1 MIYLFFYSQYI
12 FSEENLCLDTYI
24 RSYMDEQGWVPLAL
38 IYCYPNVM
46 AAGVPLPDIAEA
58 IHNNGV
64 PELSADMNIQA
75 IKLNDKWER
84 VSYISYRYLRSYPL
98 LYTQYLY
105 STYTTV
111 VDAELYGSSR
121 SPSLLHTSHT
131 GPGVLLRIII
141 LQ

>member
-1 MIYLFFYSQYI
+1 
-12 FSEENLCLDTYI
+12 
-24 RSYMDEQGWVPLAL
+24 MDEQGWVPLAL

-84 VSYISYRYLRSYPL
+84 VSYISHL
-98 LYTQYLY
+98 
-105 STYTTV
+105 
-111 VDAELYGSSR
+111 
-121 SPSLLHTSHT
+121 
-131 GPGVLLRIII
+131 
-141 LQ
+141 